1 MSFSGEVKNELCRV
15 SMSRS
20 CCARAELYGA
30 LLYCNTFTTR
40 EVRVITESDSFARRL
55 PQLLERAFGMTFDRL
70 PGEDEQKY
78 IFQIAERE
86 KLEKIIDSFGFDPRQ
101 NPVLH
106 INFALVEE
114 DCCRIAFLRGA
125 FLTGGYVSAPGRG
138 YHLELVTSHY
148 NVARQTVLLL
158 EEMGLSCGFV
168 SRRGN
173 FVLYYK
179 DSNVIEEIV
188 GRMGAPGA
196 AMDFRLRKVEKD
208 FRNNINRRV
217 NCETA
222 NLGKT
227 VEAAARQCHA
237 IGRLEKAGQLEQLPE
252 SLRETARVRMEH
264 PEESLTELLQHFDP
278 PLSRPGLNN
287 RLRKLEQ
294 LAAKLED

>member
-1 MSFSGEVKNELCRV
+1 M
-15 SMSRS
+15 
-20 CCARAELYGA
+20 
-30 LLYCNTFTTR
+30 
-40 EVRVITESDSFARRL
+40 
-55 PQLLERAFGMTFDRL
+55 
-70 PGEDEQKY
+70 
-78 IFQIAERE
+78 
-86 KLEKIIDSFGFDPRQ
+86 
-101 NPVLH
+101 
-106 INFALVEE
+106 VEE